1 MKNLTAAV
9 FGAFLL
15 TVALGQAFDPS
26 LGDSLLGDS
35 FLGLGGPDDGLP
47 REFYP
52 PQQPIE
58 PK

>member
-15 TVALGQAFDPS
+15 TVALGQAFNPS
-26 LGDSLLGDS
+26 LGDS
-35 FLGLGGPDDGLP
+35 FLGLGGPDDGPGLP
-47 REFYP
+47 EEIYP
-52 PQQPIE
+52 PQQPIK